1 MAIVNVG
8 SFFFNTDNIVTMN
21 IDEDDNGSI
30 LRVES
35 DAVSDEVFIPN
46 ATVDQVAAAL
56 RHGLTMEPVL
66 NLMFYI
72 DKIKAFRG
80 EKFII

>member
-21 IDEDDNGSI
+21 IEEDGNDCI

-35 DAVSDEVFIPN
+35 DAVTDEVVVPN

-56 RHGLTMEPVL
+56 RHGLTMEPVF
-66 NLMFYI
+66 NLMFYV
-72 DKIKAFRG
+72 DKIKALRG
-80 EKFII
+80 EKFIV

>member
-21 IDEDDNGSI
+21 IDEEDNGCI

-35 DAVSDEVFIPN
+35 DQVENEVFIP
-46 ATVDQVAAAL
+46 
-56 RHGLTMEPVL
+56 
-66 NLMFYI
+66 I
-72 DKIKAFRG
+72 
-80 EKFII
+80 

>member
-21 IDEDDNGSI
+21 IDEEDNGCI

-35 DAVSDEVFIPN
+35 DQVEDEVFIPN
-46 ATVDQVAAAL
+46 VTDEQVAAAL
-56 RHGLTMEPVL
+56 RHGLATEPVF
-66 NLMFYI
+66 NLTFYI

-80 EKFII
+80 EKFIV

>member
-21 IDEDDNGSI
+21 IDEEDNGCI

-35 DAVSDEVFIPN
+35 NQVEDEVFIPN
-46 ATVDQVAAAL
+46 VTDEQVAAAL
-56 RHGLTMEPVL
+56 RHGLAMEPVF

-80 EKFII
+80 EKFIV

>member
-21 IDEDDNGSI
+21 IDEEDNGSI

-46 ATVDQVAAAL
+46 ATVDQVATAL
-56 RHGLTMEPVL
+56 RHGLTMEPVF

>member
-21 IDEDDNGSI
+21 IDEEDNGCI

-35 DAVSDEVFIPN
+35 DQVEDEVFIPN
-46 ATVDQVAAAL
+46 VTDEQFAAAL
-56 RHGLTMEPVL
+56 RHGLTMEPVF

-80 EKFII
+80 EKFIV

>member
-21 IDEDDNGSI
+21 IEEDDNNCI
-30 LRVES
+30 LRIES
-35 DAVSDEVFIPN
+35 DAVTDEVVIPN

-56 RHGLTMEPVL
+56 RHGLTMEPVF
-66 NLMFYI
+66 NLMFYV

-80 EKFII
+80 EKFIV